1 MRFKR
6 KAYESDN
13 YKIDKL
19 KKINK

>member
-1 MRFKR
+1 LKKK